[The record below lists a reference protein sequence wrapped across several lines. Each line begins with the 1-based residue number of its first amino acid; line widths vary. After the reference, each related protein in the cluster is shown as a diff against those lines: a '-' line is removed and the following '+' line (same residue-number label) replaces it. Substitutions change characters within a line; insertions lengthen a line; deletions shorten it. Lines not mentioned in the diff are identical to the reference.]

1 MCIIQHEYN
10 WLYYII
16 KGYTV
21 LIHWVFAKT
30 REIAFHPFG
39 AQYCI
44 SISVWHIHHGKS
56 CSLPDSISD
65 RLPCSPFHAIPQSS
79 SLSSFANC
87 DSMPWH
93 ATPSDPIRKE
103 QSHNNHITSPYI
115 TIIKDHLRSWKIIKV
130 QRKHIIQSFC
140 SSKHP
145 CLVELHPTLGILGDT
160 LIRWSSMQRCL
171 NLQPQT
177 CHLGI
182 NSLPEI
188 YGMSLE
194 MVYDVYGIGFT
205 TLMDIYGIGFTTFMD
220 IVIHILNI
228 GIQASTRSSVSNWC
242 HISPAT
248 AWGATWCNC
257 FHGWPM
263 GD

>member
-1 MCIIQHEYN
+1 
-10 WLYYII
+10 
-16 KGYTV
+16 
-21 LIHWVFAKT
+21 
-30 REIAFHPFG
+30 
-39 AQYCI
+39 
-44 SISVWHIHHGKS
+44 
-56 CSLPDSISD
+56 
-65 RLPCSPFHAIPQSS
+65 
-79 SLSSFANC
+79 
-87 DSMPWH
+87 
-93 ATPSDPIRKE
+93 
-103 QSHNNHITSPYI
+103 
-115 TIIKDHLRSWKIIKV
+115 
-130 QRKHIIQSFC
+130 
-140 SSKHP
+140 
-145 CLVELHPTLGILGDT
+145 VELHPTLGILGDT

-228 GIQASTRSSVSNWC
+228 GTQASTRSSVSNWC

-257 FHGWPM
+257 WPM
-263 GD
+263 GGQYANGWLMGGYIINLEWKWMESASNSCNLHPRFASAVTGSLLLHHLHWRDKDSA